1 MGACVFLD
9 KNNFIPDEVSADERG
24 GKINSHMF
32 LNIQNFRVFFLSG
45 QFQLWLNLTRI
56 SGFGDSVTASF
67 GVTASRELSRT
78 GFAG

>member
-1 MGACVFLD
+1 
-9 KNNFIPDEVSADERG
+9 
-24 GKINSHMF
+24 MF

-45 QFQLWLNLTRI
+45 QFQLWLNLKRI

-78 GFAG
+78 AFAG